1 MWIANFVFS
10 LVRYLLG
17 FHVKLLCEHEDPLRC
32 HTCSYDGHGDVTRSL
47 SEKTGIPT
55 ARYDAVN
62 LHITNQ
68 GAPWQF
74 RRFRSIDYSQYFP
87 KMITINKNSIVSGRI
102 QSKNQVYSLLA
113 ELSPFEAL
121 WDEML
126 TNEDSSCDYTGCYDP
141 CLKRTGKPTSCSY
154 CGSDCD

>member
-1 MWIANFVFS
+1 M
-10 LVRYLLG
+10 
-17 FHVKLLCEHEDPLRC
+17 RC

-55 ARYDAVN
+55 ARYDEVN

-87 KMITINKNSIVSGRI
+87 KMIKDLGCQYVLIGLR
-102 QSKNQVYSLLA
+102 
-113 ELSPFEAL
+113 EAL
-121 WDEML
+121 DMPHIKYYVAKINIL
-126 TNEDSSCDYTGCYDP
+126 
-141 CLKRTGKPTSCSY
+141 
-154 CGSDCD
+154 